1 MAPQAAF
8 VPPCIAH
15 DRAPGQIQ
23 GVMAANSPLV
33 EPAAIDE
40 PDLDVIGLDGP
51 IGPSEAIV
59 RRIEAD
65 KPPAALLRPASPV
78 LPPGDL
84 KRASRYSVR
93 RRLKPW
99 HRRRSATEGAIR
111 ATQRGLLVRSLTGCG
126 VFLTMAVRY
135 LMFRSAGG
143 FSDLA

>member
-65 KPPAALLRPASPV
+65 KPPAALLSPASPAWR
-78 LPPGDL
+78 PKARIAGF
-84 KRASRYSVR
+84 RATALQTLAPTAVCD
-93 RRLKPW
+93 
-99 HRRRSATEGAIR
+99 RRSHPSDAMGAAR
-111 ATQRGLLVRSLTGCG
+111 PVAHGLWGILDYGRKVPNVS
-126 VFLTMAVRY
+126 
-135 LMFRSAGG
+135 
-143 FSDLA
+143 